1 MNTKNFNSLTT
12 NNLKK
17 IEQLIWDS
25 FKQGVK
31 NKKSSFHY
39 PTIATCGNKTFNL
52 RTVILRNVIRENRI
66 IDFHTDH
73 RSKKIMELKKI
84 IEYFCMYTIIKIKS
98 KYNLKVKQK
107 Y

>member
-52 RTVILRNVIRENRI
+52 RTVNTRVNSRCALQIWCDMSHVTEHPEANLYSRFVI
-66 IDFHTDH
+66 
-73 RSKKIMELKKI
+73 
-84 IEYFCMYTIIKIKS
+84 Y
-98 KYNLKVKQK
+98 
-107 Y
+107 